1 MSFLDLLTP
10 DGPLMLQ
17 GFGVSQCCL
26 VKQVLQRTAIVETT
40 AHLRHELVGNV
51 KGEAAAFD
59 SAVKYMAGVLFA
71 FDASFA
77 VLADASGTAKTERSQ
92 SRRPK
97 AGSSFLEPLRNI
109 CRKFF
114 LCWHV
119 VYVPC
124 NTYTVKRNLLKAFDA
139 VTCEFRDRN

>member
-1 MSFLDLLTP
+1 
-10 DGPLMLQ
+10 MLQ

-77 VLADASGTAKTERSQ
+77 VLADASGTAKTQRSQ

-97 AGSSFLEPLRNI
+97 AGGSFLEPLRNI

-114 LCWHV
+114 LCHL
-119 VYVPC
+119 VYVPY

>member
-1 MSFLDLLTP
+1 
-10 DGPLMLQ
+10 MLQ

-59 SAVKYMAGVLFA
+59 SAVKHMAGVLFT
-71 FDASFA
+71 FDASFTA
-77 VLADASGTAKTERSQ
+77 LADASGTAKTERSQ
-92 SRRPK
+92 SRGPK
-97 AGSSFLEPLRNI
+97 AGGSFLEPLRNI
-109 CRKFF
+109 CREFF
-114 LCWHV
+114 LCWHD
-119 VYVPC
+119 VYVPL
-124 NTYTVKRNLLKAFDA
+124 NTYTVKQKLLKTFDT